1 MACTKLKPSKPGA
14 NIVLEDFGER
24 HLDSPMEGTT
34 GMNRVE
40 IARQLMLMCA
50 DAVDG
55 FLEARS
61 RHEGCNMLGCARDA
75 RAAFAA
81 VSNLMDQ
88 IRSETHPDGAA

>member
-1 MACTKLKPSKPGA
+1 MAIAKLKP
-14 NIVLEDFGER
+14 IEER
-24 HLDSPMEGTT
+24 DPYAALVMDAFDQQEEQAT

-40 IARQLMLMCA
+40 IVRQLMLMCA

-88 IRSETHPDGAA
+88 IRSETHPDGAV